1 MEFEKRHEIEK
12 LKMEIDDIELKEKQ
26 LRDELERLSV
36 KKTELLRQIAEKS
49 DEKYEQDML
58 ELVYQQRKNL
68 K

>member
-26 LRDELERLSV
+26 LRDELERLSA

-58 ELVYQQRKNL
+58 ELVYQ
-68 K
+68 

>member
-26 LRDELERLSV
+26 LRDELERLSA

>member
-1 MEFEKRHEIEK
+1 
-12 LKMEIDDIELKEKQ
+12 MEIDDIELKEKQ
-26 LRDELERLSV
+26 LRDELERLSA

>member
-1 MEFEKRHEIEK
+1 MEFDKRHEIEK

-26 LRDELERLSV
+26 LRDELERLSA
-36 KKTELLRQIAEKS
+36 KKTELFRQIAEKS

>member
-1 MEFEKRHEIEK
+1 MEFDKRHEIEK

-26 LRDELERLSV
+26 LRDELERLSA
-36 KKTELLRQIAEKS
+36 KKTKLLRQIAEKS

>member
-26 LRDELERLSV
+26 LRDELERLSA
-36 KKTELLRQIAEKS
+36 KKSELLRQIAEKS

>member
-1 MEFEKRHEIEK
+1 MEFDKRHEIEK

-26 LRDELERLSV
+26 LRDELERLSA

-58 ELVYQQRKNL
+58 ELVYQQRKKL

>member
-1 MEFEKRHEIEK
+1 MEFDKRHEIEK

-26 LRDELERLSV
+26 LRDELERLSA